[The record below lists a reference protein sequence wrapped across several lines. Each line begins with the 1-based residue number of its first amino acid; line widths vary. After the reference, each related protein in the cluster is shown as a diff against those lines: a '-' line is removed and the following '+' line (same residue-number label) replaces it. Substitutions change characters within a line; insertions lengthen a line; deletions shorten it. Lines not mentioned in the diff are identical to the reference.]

1 MENFCKLY
9 RDRDKNDTED
19 SAFDR
24 LKTILRHVFYDKKCV
39 INGKTKHLESS
50 NTKCLII
57 NWLTLCE
64 AKLNH
69 KSYFPHQ
76 DYFVLLRLEMQ
87 KMINELIVSS
97 IAQPYGFCA
106 LLTGLDCRLYAMWLE
121 HDGIYICR
129 EIQTFSLPRSF
140 YEVFALSF
148 YTINIS
154 SFKRSN

>member
-1 MENFCKLY
+1 
-9 RDRDKNDTED
+9 
-19 SAFDR
+19 
-24 LKTILRHVFYDKKCV
+24 
-39 INGKTKHLESS
+39 
-50 NTKCLII
+50 
-57 NWLTLCE
+57 
-64 AKLNH
+64 
-69 KSYFPHQ
+69 
-76 DYFVLLRLEMQ
+76 MQ

-154 SFKRSN
+154 SFKRSKKFKQERKGRQACRIFQEKGMICQ